1 MIHDLSLEIIVVFDN
16 MDDMIVVLERKE
28 VVNNAYSS
36 LTLILLDNADWE

>member
-28 VVNNAYSS
+28 VVNNAYSF